1 MWRATAPNLEG
12 MPIDSKLV
20 AVVALL
26 VLATLV
32 GLIWKSTTGR
42 AKRIKGGVQID
53 LKEIGATKNGLPVTK
68 FGEHTTFLQFS
79 SETCSTCKQTS
90 KLFEQLEKT
99 SHGVLHIEVD
109 LTHRL
114 DLADKFGILQTP
126 TTLVLDSK
134 GIVKSRIGGAPKPS
148 TIEEEIG
155 HFVI

>member
-1 MWRATAPNLEG
+1 
-12 MPIDSKLV
+12 
-20 AVVALL
+20 LL
-26 VLATLV
+26 TLATVAGLV
-32 GLIWKSTTGR
+32 WRSTTGR
-42 AKRIKGGVQID
+42 AKRIKAGLQID
-53 LKEIGATKNGLPVTK
+53 LKELGASKDGKAVTE

-79 SETCSTCKQTS
+79 SETCATCKQTS
-90 KLFEQLEKT
+90 KLFEELEKT
-99 SHGVLHIEVD
+99 SSGVLHIEVD

-134 GIVKSRIGGAPKPS
+134 GFVKSRIGGAPKPS

>member
-1 MWRATAPNLEG
+1 MPFDQNL
-12 MPIDSKLV
+12 IV
-20 AVVALL
+20 IIALL
-26 VLATLV
+26 VIATVAGLV
-32 GLIWKSTTGR
+32 WRSSTGR
-42 AKRIKGGVQID
+42 AKRIKHGLQID
-53 LKEIGATKNGLPVTK
+53 LKEIGATKDGKPVTA

-79 SETCSTCKQTS
+79 SETCSTCKQTA
-90 KLFEQLEKT
+90 KLFHELEKT

>member
-1 MWRATAPNLEG
+1 
-12 MPIDSKLV
+12 MPIDPKLI
-20 AVVALL
+20 AIVALL
-26 VLATLV
+26 AIATVAGLV
-32 GLIWKSTTGR
+32 WRASTGR
-42 AKRIKGGVQID
+42 AKRIKNGLQID
-53 LKEIGATKNGLPVTK
+53 LKEVGATKDGKPVTA

-79 SETCSTCKQTS
+79 SETCATCKQTA
-90 KLFEQLEKT
+90 KLFHELEKT
-99 SHGVLHIEVD
+99 SHGVLHIEID

-114 DLADKFGILQTP
+114 DLAEKFGILQTP

>member
-1 MWRATAPNLEG
+1 MQFDLKLLAILSLLALATVAGLVWRA
-12 MPIDSKLV
+12 
-20 AVVALL
+20 
-26 VLATLV
+26 
-32 GLIWKSTTGR
+32 TTGR
-42 AKRIKGGVQID
+42 AKRIKAGLQID
-53 LKEIGATKNGLPVTK
+53 LKELGATKDGKPVTE

-79 SETCSTCKQTS
+79 SETCATCKQTS
-90 KLFEQLEKT
+90 KLFEELEKT
-99 SHGVLHIEVD
+99 SHGVRHIEVD

-134 GIVKSRIGGAPKPS
+134 GNVKSRIGGAPKPS

>member
-1 MWRATAPNLEG
+1 
-12 MPIDSKLV
+12 MPFDAKLI
-20 AVVALL
+20 AIIALL
-26 VLATLV
+26 VAATAA
-32 GLIWKSTTGR
+32 GLIWRASTGR
-42 AKRIKGGVQID
+42 AKRSSGEIQID
-53 LKEIGATKNGLPVTK
+53 LKEIGATKDGQPVTK

-79 SETCSTCKQTS
+79 SETCATCKQTS

-99 SHGVLHIEVD
+99 SHGVLHIEID
-109 LTHRL
+109 ITHRL

>member
-1 MWRATAPNLEG
+1 
-12 MPIDSKLV
+12 MPIDPKLI
-20 AVVALL
+20 AIVALL
-26 VLATLV
+26 AIATV
-32 GLIWKSTTGR
+32 AGLIWRASTGR
-42 AKRIKGGVQID
+42 AKRIKNGLQID
-53 LKEIGATKNGLPVTK
+53 LKEIGATKDGKPVTA

-79 SETCSTCKQTS
+79 SETCATCKQTA
-90 KLFEQLEKT
+90 KLFHELEKT
-99 SHGVLHIEVD
+99 SQGVLHIEID

-114 DLADKFGILQTP
+114 DLAEKFGILQTP

>member
-1 MWRATAPNLEG
+1 MQFDL
-12 MPIDSKLV
+12 KLV
-20 AVVALL
+20 AILSLL
-26 VLATLV
+26 ALATVAGLV
-32 GLIWKSTTGR
+32 WRSTTGR
-42 AKRIKGGVQID
+42 AKRIKAGLQID
-53 LKEIGATKNGLPVTK
+53 LKELGASKDGKAVTE

-79 SETCSTCKQTS
+79 SETCATCKQTS
-90 KLFEQLEKT
+90 KLFEELEKT
-99 SHGVLHIEVD
+99 SSGVLHIEVD

>member
-1 MWRATAPNLEG
+1 
-12 MPIDSKLV
+12 MPSDLKLAAIV
-20 AVVALL
+20 GLL
-26 VLATLV
+26 ALATV
-32 GLIWKSTTGR
+32 AGLIWRATTGR
-42 AKRIKGGVQID
+42 AKRINSGLQID
-53 LKEIGATKNGLPVTK
+53 LKEIGAIKNGLPVTK

-79 SETCSTCKQTS
+79 SETCATCKQTAR
-90 KLFEQLEKT
+90 LFDELEKT
-99 SHGVLHIEVD
+99 STGVLHIEVD

>member
-1 MWRATAPNLEG
+1 MQFDL
-12 MPIDSKLV
+12 KLV
-20 AVVALL
+20 AILSLL
-26 VLATLV
+26 ALATV
-32 GLIWKSTTGR
+32 AGLAWRSTTGR
-42 AKRIKGGVQID
+42 AKRIKAGLQID
-53 LKEIGATKNGLPVTK
+53 LKELGASKDGKAVTE

-79 SETCSTCKQTS
+79 SETCATCKQTS
-90 KLFEQLEKT
+90 KLFEELEKT
-99 SHGVLHIEVD
+99 SSGVLHIEVD

>member
-1 MWRATAPNLEG
+1 VWRDLTPNLEIV
-12 MPIDSKLV
+12 PLNLQLA
-20 AVVALL
+20 AVVGLL
-26 VLATLV
+26 ALATLAGV
-32 GLIWKSTTGR
+32 VWKFTTGR
-42 AKRIKGGVQID
+42 SKRVADGIRID
-53 LKEIGATKNGLPVTK
+53 LKELGAVKNGKPVTE

-79 SETCSTCKQTS
+79 SEACSTCKQTA

-114 DLADKFGILQTP
+114 DLAEKFGILQTP

>member
-1 MWRATAPNLEG
+1 MPNNANLLVILSLLIVATAL
-12 MPIDSKLV
+12 
-20 AVVALL
+20 
-26 VLATLV
+26 
-32 GLIWKSTTGR
+32 GLIWKAKTGR
-42 AKRIKGGVQID
+42 AKRIKDGLQID
-53 LKEIGATKNGLPVTK
+53 LKEIGATKDGKPVTE

-79 SETCSTCKQTS
+79 SETCATCKQTA
-90 KLFEQLEKT
+90 KLFHELEET

-109 LTHRL
+109 LTHHL

>member
-1 MWRATAPNLEG
+1 
-12 MPIDSKLV
+12 MPIDPKLI
-20 AVVALL
+20 AIVALL
-26 VLATLV
+26 AIATV
-32 GLIWKSTTGR
+32 AGLIWRASTGR
-42 AKRIKGGVQID
+42 AKRIKNGLQID
-53 LKEIGATKNGLPVTK
+53 LKEIGATKDGKPVTA

-79 SETCSTCKQTS
+79 SEACATCKQTA
-90 KLFEQLEKT
+90 KLFHELEKT
-99 SHGVLHIEVD
+99 SHGVLHIEID

-114 DLADKFGILQTP
+114 DLAEKFGILQTP

>member
-1 MWRATAPNLEG
+1 MQF
-12 MPIDSKLV
+12 DQKLV
-20 AVVALL
+20 AILSLL
-26 VLATLV
+26 ALATVAGLV
-32 GLIWKSTTGR
+32 WRSTTGR
-42 AKRIKGGVQID
+42 AKRIKAGLQID
-53 LKEIGATKNGLPVTK
+53 LKELGASKDGKAVTE

-79 SETCSTCKQTS
+79 SETCATCKQTS
-90 KLFEQLEKT
+90 KLFEELEKT
-99 SHGVLHIEVD
+99 SSGVLHIEVD

-134 GIVKSRIGGAPKPS
+134 GFVKSRIGGAPKPS

>member
-1 MWRATAPNLEG
+1 
-12 MPIDSKLV
+12 MPIDQRL
-20 AVVALL
+20 AVIVGIVLL
-26 VLATLV
+26 VTIG
-32 GLIWKSTTGR
+32 GLLWKASTGR
-42 AKRIKGGVQID
+42 AKRIKDGLQVD
-53 LKEIGATKNGLPVTK
+53 LAEIGATKNGVPVTK

-79 SETCSTCKQTS
+79 SETCSTCKHTA
-90 KLFEQLEKT
+90 KLFSELEKT

-114 DLADKFGILQTP
+114 DLAEKFGILQTP

>member
-1 MWRATAPNLEG
+1 
-12 MPIDSKLV
+12 MPSDLKLAAIV
-20 AVVALL
+20 GLL
-26 VLATLV
+26 ALATLA
-32 GLIWKSTTGR
+32 GLIWRATTGR
-42 AKRIKGGVQID
+42 AKRIKSGLQID
-53 LKEIGATKNGLPVTK
+53 LKEIGAIKNGLPVTK

-79 SETCSTCKQTS
+79 SETCATCKQTAR
-90 KLFEQLEKT
+90 LFDELEKT
-99 SHGVLHIEVD
+99 STGVLHIEVD

>member
-1 MWRATAPNLEG
+1 
-12 MPIDSKLV
+12 MPIDSG
-20 AVVALL
+20 LL
-26 VLATLV
+26 AIVGLLLLATLF
-32 GLIWKSTTGR
+32 GLVWKATTGR

-53 LKEIGATKNGLPVTK
+53 LKEIGATKNGVPVTK

-79 SETCSTCKQTS
+79 SETCSVCKQTA
-90 KLFEQLEKT
+90 KIFEQLEKT

-109 LTHRL
+109 VTHRL
-114 DLADKFGILQTP
+114 DLANKFGILQTP

-134 GIVKSRIGGAPKPS
+134 GIVKSRIGGAPKQS

>member
-1 MWRATAPNLEG
+1 MS
-12 MPIDSKLV
+12 IDAKLL
-20 AVVALL
+20 AIVALV
-26 VLATLV
+26 VLATV
-32 GLIWKSTTGR
+32 GGLIWKATTGR
-42 AKRIKGGVQID
+42 AKRIKDGLQID
-53 LKEIGATKNGLPVTK
+53 LEKLGAVKNGKPVTR

-79 SETCSTCKQTS
+79 SETCATCKQTS
-90 KLFEQLEKT
+90 KLFEELEKT

-134 GIVKSRIGGAPKPS
+134 GIVKSRIGGAPKQS
-148 TIEEEIG
+148 TIDEEIG

>member
-1 MWRATAPNLEG
+1 
-12 MPIDSKLV
+12 MPADSGLLAIVGLLLV
-20 AVVALL
+20 ATLL
-26 VLATLV
+26 GFL
-32 GLIWKSTTGR
+32 WKATTGR
-42 AKRIKGGVQID
+42 SKRIQGGVQID

-79 SETCSTCKQTS
+79 SETCSTCKQTA
-90 KLFEQLEKT
+90 KIFEQLEKT

-109 LTHRL
+109 VTHRL
-114 DLADKFGILQTP
+114 DLANKFGILQTP
-126 TTLVLDSK
+126 TTLVLDSR

>member
-1 MWRATAPNLEG
+1 MPLDLNLLVILSLLIVATLAGLAWRA
-12 MPIDSKLV
+12 S
-20 AVVALL
+20 
-26 VLATLV
+26 
-32 GLIWKSTTGR
+32 TGR
-42 AKRIKGGVQID
+42 ARRIKDGLQID
-53 LKEIGATKNGLPVTK
+53 LKEIGATKDGKPVTQ

-79 SETCSTCKQTS
+79 SETCATCKQTA
-90 KLFEQLEKT
+90 KLFEELEKT